1 MKELVLIR
9 HAKSSWKDT
18 SLNDFDRPLNKR
30 GKNDAPK
37 MAKFLRKMI
46 RNSPDLII
54 SSPSKRTKLTL
65 DFFLKEFDLEKS
77 KDDNIIFE
85 ESIYEAPYTNLLK
98 VIKNINEDKNIVFL
112 FGHNPGLNDLTNY
125 LIGNFKE
132 NIPTSG
138 ILKINFDI
146 NLWSEIEENSGKL
159 EFFKY
164 PKILDI

>member
-46 RNSPDLII
+46 GHSPDLII

>member
-18 SLNDFDRPLNKR
+18 SLNDFDRPINKR

-37 MAKFLRKMI
+37 IAKFLRKMI
-46 RNSPDLII
+46 VNSPDLII

-65 DFFLKEFDLEKS
+65 EFFLKEFDLEKS

-98 VIKNINEDKNIVFL
+98 VIKNINENKNIVFL